1 MLGVK
6 NGYPVVPWALVL
18 TSITIRGEG
27 FIKFKSVTYCYFIPP
42 YSAW

>member
-18 TSITIRGEG
+18 TSAPLR
-27 FIKFKSVTYCYFIPP
+27 SVT
-42 YSAW
+42 